1 MLNILKNYEATENV
15 DADTSS
21 EKLDLATNHTLVLNE
36 FLQQVDEV
44 VAAEN
49 SWWICQEAL
58 NWQVHRVEEALGCWK
73 LKFSNRN
80 AVFWKNVFT
89 CRILPKNRG
98 RKLMDI
104 ITWML

>member
-1 MLNILKNYEATENV
+1 MNKKLTFSQSFIADSISFRNMLNILKNYEATENV

-49 SWWICQEAL
+49 S
-58 NWQVHRVEEALGCWK
+58 
-73 LKFSNRN
+73 
-80 AVFWKNVFT
+80 
-89 CRILPKNRG
+89 
-98 RKLMDI
+98 
-104 ITWML
+104 